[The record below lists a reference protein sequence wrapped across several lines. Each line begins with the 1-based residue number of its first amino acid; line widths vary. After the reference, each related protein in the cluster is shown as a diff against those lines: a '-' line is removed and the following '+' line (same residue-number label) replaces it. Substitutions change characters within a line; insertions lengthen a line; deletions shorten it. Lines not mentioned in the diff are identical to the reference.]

1 MNINIFKHWQVFCHH
16 QHDTVCN
23 QKYNKTLPYSFHLD
37 LVSGHAGRL
46 YEYIEWSGKDWVSKP
61 TFDVWMA
68 KFVAQG
74 HDLIEDARLTYN
86 DIMSELSIHLR
97 RDVTVSIAEAIFA
110 CTECRGRNR
119 KERHSEEYYSLLVSN
134 DLAVYVKL
142 CDILANVQFSKMT
155 HANMYLLYRKE
166 FPIFTSRLT
175 ITQLVMFQFIIDEVS
190 TELRLS

>member
-1 MNINIFKHWQVFCHH
+1 MNINLFKYWQAFCQT
-16 QHDTVCN
+16 QHDVVCN

-46 YEYIEWSGKDWVSKP
+46 YEYIEWTGEDWVSKP

-86 DIMSELSIHLR
+86 DIISELSIHLR
-97 RDVTVSIAEAIFA
+97 RDVTVPIAEAIFA

-134 DLAVYVKL
+134 NLAVYVKL

-155 HANMYLLYRKE
+155 HSSMYACYQNE
-166 FPIFTSRLT
+166 FPTFVARLSN
-175 ITQLVMFQFIIDEVS
+175 TQLEMYQFIITEIGN
-190 TELRLS
+190 ELRLS

>member
-1 MNINIFKHWQVFCHH
+1 
-16 QHDTVCN
+16 
-23 QKYNKTLPYSFHLD
+23 
-37 LVSGHAGRL
+37 
-46 YEYIEWSGKDWVSKP
+46 
-61 TFDVWMA
+61 
-68 KFVAQG
+68 VAQG

-86 DIMSELSIHLR
+86 DITFELSTHMI
-97 RDVTVSIAEAIFA
+97 RDAIPIAEAIFA